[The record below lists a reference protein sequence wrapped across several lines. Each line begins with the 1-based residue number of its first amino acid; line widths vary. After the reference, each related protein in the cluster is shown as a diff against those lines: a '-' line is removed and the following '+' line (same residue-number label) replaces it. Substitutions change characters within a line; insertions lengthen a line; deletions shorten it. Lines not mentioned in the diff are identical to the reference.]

1 MLKREQDTNSGITN
15 TNHHFFQTM
24 DKKTLRRQR
33 MGSLERRC
41 LKQCVG
47 GRPLYDGEV
56 GLFLVSSSQDNICES
71 RLHAG
76 NGIFHCKKMHDYHSL
91 DINVFF

>member
-1 MLKREQDTNSGITN
+1 
-15 TNHHFFQTM
+15 
-24 DKKTLRRQR
+24 

-76 NGIFHCKKMHDYHSL
+76 NGIFHCKKNARLSFPGNQCIFL
-91 DINVFF
+91 N